1 MERKAAVLVVD
12 DHSLVLEGIC
22 RVLSK
27 IPEVYVEDAVTSG
40 EEACRLVGSKTY
52 DLYILDVS
60 MPEISG
66 FDLILKIRQRSTNAR
81 IIINTMHE
89 EIWMVNRLIQ
99 SKVNAIVL
107 KASASSELMSA
118 VLSVLEGESYTCPR
132 FAAIKNKL
140 ERTDFFRFPSD
151 KPTKRELDVLSAV
164 SRGMNTH
171 EIALALGISD
181 NTVETFRRK
190 LIAKFGAKNTAD
202 LVVKAIRK
210 GWISLEKE

>member
-1 MERKAAVLVVD
+1 MERTAAILVVD

-27 IPEVYVEDAVTSG
+27 IPEVHVEDAVTSG
-40 EEACRLVGSKTY
+40 EDACRLVDSKIY

-66 FDLILKIRQRSTNAR
+66 FDLILKIRQRSANAR

-107 KASASSELMSA
+107 KGSSSSELMNA
-118 VLSVLEGESYTCPR
+118 VLNVLEGESYTCPR
-132 FAAIKNKL
+132 FAAIRKKL
-140 ERTDFFRFPSD
+140 ERTDSFSCTSD

-164 SRGMNTH
+164 SQGMNTH

-190 LIAKFGAKNTAD
+190 LIAKFAAKNTAD
-202 LVVKAIRK
+202 LMVKAIGQ

>member
-1 MERKAAVLVVD
+1 MERTAAILVVD

-27 IPEVYVEDAVTSG
+27 IPEVHVEDAVTSG
-40 EEACRLVGSKTY
+40 EDACRLVDSKIY

-66 FDLILKIRQRSTNAR
+66 FDLILKIRQRSANAR

-202 LVVKAIRK
+202 LVVKAIGK